1 MDDCACIMA
10 EAVHFRRPL
19 PIRGAWIEI
28 ISEAMFGAADAGRF
42 PFEERGL
49 KSRACERP
57 PQAANSRSSSG
68 WRGFSGPDTHSV
80 SQGERETLKT
90 TSDERWCVL

>member
-57 PQAANSRSSSG
+57 PPPSGQQSLLIRVAWFFRSR
-68 WRGFSGPDTHSV
+68 HS
-80 SQGERETLKT
+80 
-90 TSDERWCVL
+90 

>member
-57 PQAANSRSSSG
+57 PKRPTVAPHPGGVVFPVQ
-68 WRGFSGPDTHSV
+68 
-80 SQGERETLKT
+80 TLIACPK
-90 TSDERWCVL
+90 ENGRR

>member
-57 PQAANSRSSSG
+57 PPSGQQSLLIRVAWFFRSR
-68 WRGFSGPDTHSV
+68 HS
-80 SQGERETLKT
+80 
-90 TSDERWCVL
+90 